1 LMFKIV
7 ILLWLWQQMVASGP
21 SDGDFSNIG
30 NVTSNVV
37 VQLQFDDS
45 EHADIVANKHGYKNM
60 GKVGS
65 LKGVYWFKKY
75 DHYISKR
82 EIKERLDGDP
92 EVLWHEFET
101 PKKRVKRDGLLDD
114 ESNRQ
119 STRESS
125 VEWPDPLYSQQWY
138 LNGFVGDGMRVREAW
153 SMGYSGKNVVVSIL
167 DDGIQGDHPD
177 LAANYD
183 AMASHDVNDGDDNPY
198 PRDNGD
204 NRHGT
209 RCAGEVAAVAG
220 NSFCGVGVAY
230 NARIGGVR
238 MLDGPVS
245 DRVEGSA
252 LSLRQ
257 QHIDIYSASWGPE
270 DDGKTFD
277 GPGRL
282 AKMAFYQGV
291 TEGRN
296 GKGNIYIW
304 ASGNGGTFKDS
315 CSCDG
320 YTVSIYTLSVSSTT
334 FDHKQPWYLEECPS
348 TLASTYS
355 SGLINQPAIVTTD
368 MPNTCTTHHTGTSA
382 SAPIAAGIVALVL
395 EANSNLTWRDMQH
408 LVVRTSD
415 PTPLLNNP
423 GWIVNGVGRKVS
435 SKFGYGIM
443 NAEKLIRLGKKWKT
457 VPTQHVCTFVY
468 EMPDPILLNGQF
480 LKNITI
486 NVNGCPQGAPIR
498 YLEHVQLVM
507 SVQFSRRGD
516 LRIRITSPSGTE
528 SELLPPRLND
538 GSDGGFIKWPF
549 MSVQQWGENPEG
561 KWIVTLENV
570 GNPNNRGTFHDCLL
584 TLYGTEEMAQP
595 SELEMDD
602 ELGKNSRPALF
613 GTSNFVSDLAG
624 HQELLQYYQIKSV
637 FFTHVEFGIGVNF
650 GDVILKENCHPEC
663 ENGCRMV
670 NSSLDCVSCKHYYQ
684 ELRNR
689 GGSKCVSKCE
699 PGYYLDT
706 NARRCNLCLRGCATC
721 SSATLCDTCLPSMFL
736 IVSDPEHLW
745 HGKCET
751 ECPDGFLAEE
761 NKINGARRCLFKCD
775 EGCLNCTAE
784 GPCRFCKFGY
794 FLNSFGHCVKSCGD
808 GYYDDVNKRKC
819 VKCPQNCEQCSKNA
833 NICQVC
839 KFDYALNSVGQCE
852 PQKLRPCDRNEQCP
866 LNSYCEKSGHVC
878 QACHPDCAKCIG
890 PGFDQCT
897 LCKDGQA
904 PNPKSNDC
912 SCKRGY
918 YFNAKFVTCEKCH
931 IACAV
936 CNGPGTNFCSECN
949 PGYSLLGSS
958 CIRCCGNNESS
969 SRFCIRCL
977 GSFTSNQYS
986 IKTVVIGSCIGA
998 AILFI
1003 VIFGAL
1009 MTCDWYRKSRNAYE
1023 YSNVPIYF
1031 NSDSVKLLEN
1041 EYDEKFEEHDNQLSH
1056 VQDDSDVVIDV
1067 LMERA

>member
-1 LMFKIV
+1 
-7 ILLWLWQQMVASGP
+7 MVASGP
-21 SDGDFSNIG
+21 SDGDFSKIG

-60 GKVGS
+60 GKAFVDMNLENS
-65 LKGVYWFKKY
+65 Q
-75 DHYISKR
+75 R
-82 EIKERLDGDP
+82 E
-92 EVLWHEFET
+92 
-101 PKKRVKRDGLLDD
+101 RVKKEIGLLDD

-204 NRHGT
+204 NRF
-209 RCAGEVAAVAG
+209 A
-220 NSFCGVGVAY
+220 S
-230 NARIGGVR
+230 VR

-435 SKFGYGIM
+435 SKFGYGIL

-486 NVNGCPQGAPIR
+486 NVNGCPQGAPVR

-584 TLYGTEEMAQP
+584 TLYGTEEMAQS
-595 SELEMDD
+595 SELEMDE
-602 ELGKNSRPALF
+602 ELGKNSPPALF
-613 GTSNFVSDLAG
+613 GTSNFVSDMAG
-624 HQELLQYYQIKSV
+624 HQVQ
-637 FFTHVEFGIGVNF
+637 FG
-650 GDVILKENCHPEC
+650 
-663 ENGCRMV
+663 
-670 NSSLDCVSCKHYYQ
+670 Q
-684 ELRNR
+684 
-689 GGSKCVSKCE
+689 
-699 PGYYLDT
+699 
-706 NARRCNLCLRGCATC
+706 
-721 SSATLCDTCLPSMFL
+721 
-736 IVSDPEHLW
+736 
-745 HGKCET
+745 
-751 ECPDGFLAEE
+751 
-761 NKINGARRCLFKCD
+761 
-775 EGCLNCTAE
+775 
-784 GPCRFCKFGY
+784 
-794 FLNSFGHCVKSCGD
+794 
-808 GYYDDVNKRKC
+808 
-819 VKCPQNCEQCSKNA
+819 
-833 NICQVC
+833 
-839 KFDYALNSVGQCE
+839 GQ
-852 PQKLRPCDRNEQCP
+852 
-866 LNSYCEKSGHVC
+866 H
-878 QACHPDCAKCIG
+878 
-890 PGFDQCT
+890 
-897 LCKDGQA
+897 A
-904 PNPKSNDC
+904 PK
-912 SCKRGY
+912 
-918 YFNAKFVTCEKCH
+918 
-931 IACAV
+931 
-936 CNGPGTNFCSECN
+936 
-949 PGYSLLGSS
+949 
-958 CIRCCGNNESS
+958 
-969 SRFCIRCL
+969 
-977 GSFTSNQYS
+977 
-986 IKTVVIGSCIGA
+986 
-998 AILFI
+998 
-1003 VIFGAL
+1003 
-1009 MTCDWYRKSRNAYE
+1009 
-1023 YSNVPIYF
+1023 
-1031 NSDSVKLLEN
+1031 
-1041 EYDEKFEEHDNQLSH
+1041 
-1056 VQDDSDVVIDV
+1056 
-1067 LMERA
+1067 